1 MKFIISCL
9 WKAIVRTV
17 DQDGVEHSGYMS
29 FMMILAIFPFF
40 VFLLSLTSFFGASE
54 VGQQFIEFIL
64 DNTPNEAAESFAY
77 RVKELSSAPPQSL
90 MTLAIVG
97 TIWTASSF
105 VECLRTILNRVYDIT
120 SPPNYI
126 FRRMLSIVQFLLLTV
141 AIAIIMFIFVVAP
154 VIIAKVP
161 VLLEITNKIKA
172 EYDLISGHNFDILKN
187 ILVFGSLFF
196 TVSSLYYIIPN
207 VKLSYKQVVPGAL
220 LCSILWILSGN
231 LLSKYIKYYN
241 QLSIV
246 YGSLGSIII
255 TLIFFYVINMLFI
268 YGAEFNYLVR
278 DKIIERSD

>member
-17 DQDGVEHSGYMS
+17 EQDGVEHSGYMS

-54 VGQQFIEFIL
+54 IGEQFIEFIL
-64 DNTPNEAAESFAY
+64 DNTPNEAAESVAI
-77 RVKELSSAPPQSL
+77 RVKELSDSPPQSL

-126 FRRMLSIVQFLLLTV
+126 FRRMLSIAQFLLITL
-141 AIAIIMFIFVVAP
+141 AITIVMFIFVIAP
-154 VIIAKVP
+154 VIIYKIP
-161 VLLEITNKIKA
+161 VLLEISNRVKQ
-172 EYDLISGHNFDILKN
+172 EYDIISGHNFDIIKN

-207 VKLSYKQVVPGAL
+207 VKLSYRQVIPGAL
-220 LCSILWILSGN
+220 LCSALWILSGN

-255 TLIFFYVINMLFI
+255 TLIFFYLINMLFI
-268 YGAEFNYLVR
+268 YGAEFNYLVK
-278 DKIIERSD
+278 DKLTQN